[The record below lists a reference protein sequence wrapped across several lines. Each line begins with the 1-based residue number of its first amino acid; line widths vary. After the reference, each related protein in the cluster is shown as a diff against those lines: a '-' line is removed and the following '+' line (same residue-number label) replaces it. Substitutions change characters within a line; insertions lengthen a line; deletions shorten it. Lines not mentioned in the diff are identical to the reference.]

1 MTRPSQSFA
10 LIAGALILFM
20 VPPGGIAVAAA
31 PGAPAAQGAPPASPA
46 GPVPAPQPPAG
57 PKPSTSPAGPA
68 LTLDQ
73 AIEHALAQ
81 NPQVTAAQ
89 QAVAAAQQTV
99 TIARTGLEPSILLAG
114 SGGYGNT
121 SINRVN
127 TSGFVTPLVTL
138 TPTGALVVTANYP
151 LYDSGLTPANVA
163 AAEAS
168 LVQAQATLRQ
178 TQQDLSLQAATAFFN
193 VLQAEQL
200 TTVREAQLA
209 QAQQALAQAEAQFR
223 AGTAARSDVIQAQ
236 SSLAQAQVNLL
247 VAQSQIDTSK
257 AGFRGV
263 LAMDMFAPVEVQE
276 PQAPPLRV
284 AIAADAAVQ
293 DAVANRPEVALAAA
307 AVQSSQAALTIAIIT
322 AGLQLTV
329 GLGASYTPY
338 STSSFANNTGTYG
351 VTGTLSLPL
360 FDSGKG
366 KASID
371 ESKAN
376 LGNAQAKLS
385 QEELTVRQDAYQS
398 YLAAVQGAANIT
410 ATQAAQTAA
419 EEALR
424 VAEGQYRAGVG
435 TILAV
440 TTAQANAAQAE
451 VNAVT
456 AVYTYETAL
465 ATLQHATGRT
475 IMAGGL

>member
-1 MTRPSQSFA
+1 
-10 LIAGALILFM
+10 
-20 VPPGGIAVAAA
+20 
-31 PGAPAAQGAPPASPA
+31 A
-46 GPVPAPQPPAG
+46 GPVPSPQPPAG
-57 PKPSTSPAGPA
+57 PKPSTSAPLGPA

-73 AIEHALAQ
+73 AIAHAMAQ

-89 QAVAAAQQTV
+89 QAVAAAQQAI

-127 TSGFVTPLVTL
+127 TSGFVPPLVTL

-257 AGFRGV
+257 AGFRG
-263 LAMDMFAPVEVQE
+263 
-276 PQAPPLRV
+276 
-284 AIAADAAVQ
+284 
-293 DAVANRPEVALAAA
+293 
-307 AVQSSQAALTIAIIT
+307 
-322 AGLQLTV
+322 
-329 GLGASYTPY
+329 
-338 STSSFANNTGTYG
+338 
-351 VTGTLSLPL
+351 
-360 FDSGKG
+360 
-366 KASID
+366 
-371 ESKAN
+371 
-376 LGNAQAKLS
+376 
-385 QEELTVRQDAYQS
+385 
-398 YLAAVQGAANIT
+398 
-410 ATQAAQTAA
+410 
-419 EEALR
+419 
-424 VAEGQYRAGVG
+424 
-435 TILAV
+435 
-440 TTAQANAAQAE
+440 
-451 VNAVT
+451 
-456 AVYTYETAL
+456 
-465 ATLQHATGRT
+465 
-475 IMAGGL
+475 